1 MHLVC
6 NGKDLSTAVS
16 AVTKVVNSHSTVALL
31 HNVLL
36 SAHDSTLHI
45 RATDLSTSLERVI
58 PVEVREGGAA
68 TVPGKLFA
76 SYLSNASNH
85 LLEISATPTRLSIR
99 SADGAKYDFNALPA
113 EDYPPL
119 PEHAMTSE
127 IELDGE
133 ILRRAIR
140 SVTFAAARDE
150 ARGALIG
157 TRLSLSE
164 SGLSLAATDG
174 YVLATWEGGTRFPES
189 AAWNVIVPTSALHE
203 AARNIDTQAKVR
215 LCRLGANQNWIRFTG
230 DGLNVTARTLDGQYP
245 RTDNLFPTHF
255 EAQIIVDRI
264 LLRQALK
271 RAELVCDDRSPKV
284 LLAGSDGKLTI
295 SANSERFG
303 TAFEQVSTQQ
313 DGDDF
318 SVSLNATYIGAV
330 VDRIEGDEVAL
341 RHSGALRPLLVTGVG
356 DRVEAKYL
364 VMPIR

>member
-6 NGKDLSTAVS
+6 NGKDLATAVS

-76 SYLSNASNH
+76 TYLANASNH

-99 SADGAKYDFNALPA
+99 SGDGAKYDFNALPA

-119 PEHAMTSE
+119 PEHAITSE

-133 ILRRAIR
+133 LLRRAIR
-140 SVTFAAARDE
+140 AVTFAAARDE
-150 ARGALIG
+150 ARGPLIG
-157 TRLSLSE
+157 TRFSLSE
-164 SGLSLAATDG
+164 AGLSLAATDG
-174 YVLATWEGGTRFPES
+174 YVLATWEGGPRFPGVV
-189 AAWNVIVPTSALHE
+189 AWNVIVPTSALDE
-203 AARNIDTQAKVR
+203 AARNIDTQATIRVS
-215 LCRLGANQNWIRFTG
+215 RLGANHNWIRFTG
-230 DGLNVTARTLDGQYP
+230 DALNVTTRTLDGQYP
-245 RTDNLFPTHF
+245 KTDTLFPPNF
-255 EAQIIVDRI
+255 EAQITVGKT

-284 LLAGSDGKLTI
+284 LFAASDGKLTL

-303 TAFEQVSTQQ
+303 TAFEQVTTQH

-318 SVSLNATYIGAV
+318 SISLNATYIGAV
-330 VDRIEGDEVAL
+330 IDRIVGDEVSL
-341 RHSGALRPLLVTGVG
+341 RHSGALRPMLVTGGG
-356 DRVEAKYL
+356 DGIEAKYL